1 MQPKN
6 TGYTL
11 PLALWVGGLSAFA
24 IVATMNAVFA
34 AKYGTTDFEK
44 NVSIGA
50 AVVIDAACVLL
61 AAVFGKTLAARA
73 WAASAFSFLFLAI
86 VLGLSMATAVGYFGI
101 ARLAPAEATRVNA
114 ANKTAA
120 AKAVSAKLARQADL
134 WQSQVSIA
142 KGQEKRIL
150 IDESRTS
157 LKAMLDLPEVSAAE
171 AMPDPFG
178 ATVAKYSGVQEHVV
192 QAVFL
197 SILAAVLV
205 LLKVVLVGFGT
216 YLWPTRGEAKAAAI
230 AAVEPTVQEPAE
242 DLENSDNSSVLA
254 NNNNV
259 IQATFGDRHPYQAD
273 TVANW
278 LLHGQ
283 SPDDETSGDY
293 KSLYDR
299 YSDWCAKTGLI
310 RVGGRVF
317 GGHLQRL
324 GCQRYRTN
332 GVTFYR
338 LNCGAK
344 SISRAA

>member
-1 MQPKN
+1 MPSRPS
-6 TGYTL
+6 GYSL

-34 AKYGTTDFEK
+34 AKYGVGDFERG
-44 NVSIGA
+44 VSIGA

-61 AAVFGKTLAARA
+61 AAVFGKTLAVRA
-73 WAASAFSFLFLAI
+73 WGASALSFLFLAI

-120 AKAVSAKLARQADL
+120 AKNVSDRLARQAEM

-142 KGQEKRIL
+142 KGNEKRIL

-157 LKAMLDLPEVSAAE
+157 LKAMLDVPEVSAAE

-192 QAVFL
+192 QAIFL
-197 SILAAVLV
+197 SVLAAVLV

-216 YLWPTRGEAKAAAI
+216 YLWPQREAETAAI
-230 AAVEPTVQEPAE
+230 VAVKPPVQEPVE
-242 DLENSDNSSVLA
+242 DLENGDNSSVLPS
-254 NNNNV
+254 NNNV

-283 SPDDETSGDY
+283 SAEDEASGDY

-299 YSDWCAKTGLI
+299 YSDWCSTVGLI

-344 SISRAA
+344 SMARAA